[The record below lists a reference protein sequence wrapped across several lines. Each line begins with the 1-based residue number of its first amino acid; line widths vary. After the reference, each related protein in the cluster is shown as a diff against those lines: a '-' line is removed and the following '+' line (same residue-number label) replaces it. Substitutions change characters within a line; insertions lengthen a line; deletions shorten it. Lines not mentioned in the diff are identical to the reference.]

1 MFKEFLSNSKKILSD
16 QSGMQVLE
24 AVGLA
29 VIGLIFVAL
38 IFNSTKSGLDETAGK
53 VGNTLDAIGG
63 ARRAPRTNQP
73 VRRCEYGHEK
83 N

>member
-1 MFKEFLSNSKKILSD
+1 MFKKFLSNSKKILSD

-63 ARRAPRTNQP
+63 ADGLPDQINP
-73 VRRCEYGHEK
+73 
-83 N
+83 

>member
-16 QSGMQVLE
+16 QSGMQAME

-63 ARRAPRTNQP
+63 ADGLPEQINP
-73 VRRCEYGHEK
+73 
-83 N
+83 

>member
-1 MFKEFLSNSKKILSD
+1 MQKALKILKD

-38 IFNSTKSGLDETAGK
+38 IFNSTKSGLDDTAGK
-53 VGNTLDAIGG
+53 VGNTLETIGG
-63 ARRAPRTNQP
+63 GEGLPEQINP
-73 VRRCEYGHEK
+73 
-83 N
+83 

>member
-1 MFKEFLSNSKKILSD
+1 MLNKIRKILYD

-38 IFNSTKSGLDETAGK
+38 IFNATKSGIDDTASK
-53 VGNTLDAIGG
+53 LGNTLEVIGNTEG
-63 ARRAPRTNQP
+63 LPDQINP
-73 VRRCEYGHEK
+73 
-83 N
+83 

>member
-1 MFKEFLSNSKKILSD
+1 VQLCLKNFYLIPRKYCPTNLVCKP
-16 QSGMQVLE
+16 LE

-63 ARRAPRTNQP
+63 ADGLPDQINP
-73 VRRCEYGHEK
+73 
-83 N
+83 